1 MISDDQLD
9 KILALQL
16 TVAWAG
22 EGACEPSRLGWWRT
36 DLIDPAG
43 GGDLLARLLPKTHA
57 WASLEAVREA
67 ARRTDAAA
75 RARMANPDKLRT
87 LFFFGFAIDER
98 LDERLRA
105 LKQLGTP
112 PGEALPISFA
122 PDSPFSPDQLPK
134 QLDLGGATGAHTVV
148 PPTGRQ
154 VKGPVP
160 EDPLQLAQS
169 LAAALVPFSDT
180 YPMPFYA
187 VK

>member
-1 MISDDQLD
+1 MISTAQLD
-9 KILALQL
+9 CILALQL

-22 EGACEPSRLGWWRT
+22 EGACEPPRLGWWRT
-36 DLIDPAG
+36 DLIDPDG

-57 WASLEAVREA
+57 WASLETVREA
-67 ARRTDAAA
+67 ACRVDAAA

-105 LKQLGTP
+105 LKQLGAS
-112 PGEALPISFA
+112 PGEALPIAFV
-122 PDSPFSPDQLPK
+122 PDSFFTPDKLPK
-134 QLDLGGATGAHTVV
+134 LLDLGGVSGAHTVV
-148 PPTGRQ
+148 PPIGRQ
-154 VKGPVP
+154 VKGPLP
-160 EDPLQLAQS
+160 EDPLQLAQN
-169 LAAALVPFSDT
+169 LAAALVPFPDA